1 MLSLKKLD
9 QLEYEKK
16 QGKKIERELPYFI
29 TIVGLLAAS
38 GLGPYNIFQKIK
50 EIDLLPVIR
59 AECVK
64 MLKRIDMLGIDPL
77 TAMNQAKDKPSSK
90 ALGEFLGG
98 YVSAIQSGGNV
109 ANYLK
114 SKMESAYETYANV
127 AKQSVEKL
135 SAIMHAWLS
144 MQIVVLAVFIMM
156 SAMGSNPIMGSASS
170 ENDSGFQN
178 YLLLTAPIMSIAFLK
193 IVQGMNQSNV
203 NELELKKILRYAIP
217 CILIA
222 VILIFTNLLSSING
236 DAYLIGGALIAASI
250 WPALRFKKI
259 YALNLSAESATPQIL
274 RDITEARKAGI
285 GPEKCVIRA
294 CKRKDFNLFNSIA
307 NAISNKLEWG
317 IPMNNIFNDLRN
329 QIKNFQVLI
338 SFRILFEV
346 ISAGGGNAQILDS
359 LSDTSEKVHN
369 IEKNKRESLKPYVIV
384 GFMIM
389 AVTAF
394 TTLMVISSFEH
405 INEEKNIGEADK
417 EQNKTE
423 VSSLMQLVSISVVV
437 QSWLAGLFIGKT
449 TTGAYSGGFIYSIF
463 LVIITIIGI
472 AIIQSSVID
481 ITSVIGLG

>member
-1 MLSLKKLD
+1 
-9 QLEYEKK
+9 
-16 QGKKIERELPYFI
+16 
-29 TIVGLLAAS
+29 
-38 GLGPYNIFQKIK
+38 
-50 EIDLLPVIR
+50 
-59 AECVK
+59 
-64 MLKRIDMLGIDPL
+64 
-77 TAMNQAKDKPSSK
+77 
-90 ALGEFLGG
+90 
-98 YVSAIQSGGNV
+98 
-109 ANYLK
+109 
-114 SKMESAYETYANV
+114 
-127 AKQSVEKL
+127 
-135 SAIMHAWLS
+135 
-144 MQIVVLAVFIMM
+144 M
-156 SAMGSNPIMGSASS
+156 SAV
-170 ENDSGFQN
+170 
-178 YLLLTAPIMSIAFLK
+178 FLK
-193 IVQGMNQSNV
+193 IVQGMNQSHV

-250 WPALRFKKI
+250 WPALKFKKI
-259 YALNLSAESATPQIL
+259 YALNLGAESATPQIL

-294 CKRKDFNLFNSIA
+294 CKRKDFNLFNPIA

-369 IEKNKRESLKPYVIV
+369 IEKNKRDSLKPYVIV

-417 EQNKTE
+417 EQNKIQ

-463 LVIITIIGI
+463 LVIITIVGI

>member
-16 QGKKIERELPYFI
+16 QGKKIEQEIPYFI

-59 AECVK
+59 AECIK

-77 TAMNQAKDKPSSK
+77 TALNQAKDKPSSK

-114 SKMESAYETYANV
+114 SKMESAYEAYANV

-156 SAMGSNPIMGSASS
+156 SAMSSNPITGSASS

-178 YLLLTAPIMSIAFLK
+178 QLLLIAPIMSVAFLK
-193 IVQGMNQSNV
+193 IVQGMNKSNI
-203 NELELKKILRYAIP
+203 NELEVKKILRYAVP
-217 CILIA
+217 SVLIA
-222 VILIFTNLLSSING
+222 VILVFSNLFSNING
-236 DAYLIGGALIAASI
+236 NAYLIGSALIAASI
-250 WPALRFKKI
+250 WPALKFKKI
-259 YALNLSAESATPQIL
+259 YALNLDAESATPQIL

-294 CKRKDFNLFNSIA
+294 CKRKDFNLFNPIA

-317 IPMNNIFNDLRN
+317 IPMNNIFGDLRN

-338 SFRILFEV
+338 SFRILFEI
-346 ISAGGGNAQILDS
+346 ISAGGGNAHILDS
-359 LSDTSEKVHN
+359 LSDTSEKIHN
-369 IEKNKRESLKPYVIV
+369 IEKQKRDGLKPYVIV

-405 INEEKNIGEADK
+405 IDEQKNIGAEVEQSNEA
-417 EQNKTE
+417 
-423 VSSLMQLVSISVVV
+423 SSLMQVVSISVII

-449 TTGAYSGGFIYSIF
+449 TTGAYSGGFLYSIF
-463 LVIITIIGI
+463 LVIITIAGV
-472 AIIQSSVID
+472 AVIQSSVID
-481 ITSVIGLG
+481 ITSIIGLG